1 MRYEIPRKQEAVQ
14 LVGPDELVLNRDKE
28 VFQPGPYQILARI
41 EAVGLCFSDLK
52 LLKQFSGHARKSK
65 VVAGLAPEVLDE
77 IPGYV
82 PGDMPTV
89 PGHEAVVEVC
99 AVGEKVKNARP
110 RERYLVQTDYRW
122 VKTENS
128 NAAFGYNFE
137 GALQEYVLM
146 DERIITSPEGVSMLI
161 PASDEQ
167 SAAAI
172 ALVEPWA
179 CVEDAYSVIER
190 TTLDAGGEMLVV
202 AEDEVDIV
210 AFGDLLDRYGYP
222 GNLCWVSKLEIPHLS
237 RVAVREL
244 GELSELDGEAVFD
257 DVLYFGS
264 DPRVVEELMSKVAAR
279 GLLNIVLGGGKLGRD
294 VVTQVGRVHY
304 GGIRIIGTVG
314 SDPAEAMTAI
324 PATGEIRPGNRINIV
339 GAAGP
344 MGAMHAIRNICQG
357 VDGVS
362 VFAGDLDDVR
372 LEVLNKVAKP
382 LSVKYHVPYR
392 AYNPT
397 KETLDEEFDYVVLM
411 APVPKLVAAAI
422 TTGAEGAIINIFAG
436 IPATVTGT
444 MNLQNYIE
452 KKMYFIGTSGST
464 LDDMKTVLA
473 KVESN
478 QLDTNLS
485 VAAVSGLDGAIE
497 GIRAVEKQ
505 LIAGKIIVYPA
516 CKGLGLIRLEEL
528 PEKLPEVA
536 ELLKDGVWNQA
547 AEKELI
553 SIYSGKKD

>member
-14 LVGPDELVLNRDKE
+14 LVGPDELVLNRNKE

-52 LLKQFSGHARKSK
+52 LLKQFSSHARKTEIITGAEPS
-65 VVAGLAPEVLDE
+65 VLDK
-77 IPGYV
+77 IPSYV
-82 PGDMPTV
+82 PGDLPTV

-99 AVGEKVKNARP
+99 AVGEKVKDVKP
-110 RERYLVQTDYRW
+110 HKRYLVQTDYRW
-122 VKTENS
+122 AKTESS

-190 TTLDAGGEMLVV
+190 TTLEAGGEMLVV
-202 AEDEVDIV
+202 AEDKVDIV

-237 RVAVREL
+237 RVAVREV
-244 GELSELDGEAVFD
+244 GELSELDGETVFD

-264 DPRVVEELMSKVAAR
+264 DPKVVEELMSKVATR
-279 GLLNIVLGGGKLGRD
+279 GLLNITLGGGKLGRD
-294 VVTQVGRVHY
+294 VITQVGRVHY

-314 SDPAEAMTAI
+314 SDPGEAMVAI
-324 PATGEIRPGNRINIV
+324 PATGEIRSGDRINIV

-382 LSVKYHVPYR
+382 LSVKYHVSYR

-444 MNLQNYIE
+444 MDLQKYIE

-473 KVESN
+473 KVESD

-505 LIAGKIIVYPA
+505 SIAGKIIVYPA
-516 CKGLGLIRLEEL
+516 CKGLGLIKLEEL

-536 ELLKDGVWNQA
+536 ELLKDDVWDQA
-547 AEKELI
+547 AEKKLI
-553 SIYSGKKD
+553 NIYSRKKD

>member
-14 LVGPDELVLNRDKE
+14 LVGPDELVLNRHKE

-52 LLKQFSGHARKSK
+52 LLKQFSTHARKTEIITGAEPS
-65 VVAGLAPEVLDE
+65 VLDE
-77 IPGYV
+77 IPSYV
-82 PGDMPTV
+82 PADMTTV

-110 RERYLVQTDYRW
+110 HKRYLVQTDYRW

-128 NAAFGYNFE
+128 NASFGYNFE

-190 TTLDAGGEMLVV
+190 TTLEAGGEMLVV

-244 GELSELDGEAVFD
+244 GELSKLDGEAVFD

-264 DPRVVEELMSKVAAR
+264 DPKVVEELMSKVTTR
-279 GLLNIVLGGGKLGRD
+279 GLLNIILGGGKLGRD

-314 SDPAEAMTAI
+314 SDPSEAMAVI
-324 PATGEIRPGNRINIV
+324 PATGEIRSEDRINIV

-344 MGAMHAIRNICQG
+344 MGAMHTIRNICQG

-372 LEVLNKVAKP
+372 LEVLNKVVKP
-382 LSVKYHVPYR
+382 LSMKYHVPYQD
-392 AYNPT
+392 YNPT
-397 KETLDEEFDYVVLM
+397 KKTLEEEFDYVILM
-411 APVPKLVAAAI
+411 APVPKLVAVAI

-444 MNLQNYIE
+444 MDLQKYIE

-485 VAAVSGLDGAIE
+485 VAAVSGLDGAVE

-505 LIAGKIIVYPA
+505 SIAGKIIVYPG
-516 CKGLGLIRLEEL
+516 CKGLGLIKLEEL

-536 ELLKDGVWNQA
+536 MLLKDGVWNQA
-547 AEKELI
+547 AEKTLI
-553 SIYSGKKD
+553 NIYSRKKD

>member
-14 LVGPDELVLNRDKE
+14 LVGPDELVLNRGKE

-52 LLKQFSGHARKSK
+52 LLKQFSTHARKTEIITGAEPS
-65 VVAGLAPEVLDE
+65 VLNE
-77 IPGYV
+77 IPSYV
-82 PGDMPTV
+82 PADMTTV

-99 AVGEKVKNARP
+99 AVGEKVKNAKL

-128 NAAFGYNFE
+128 NASFGYNFE

-161 PASDEQ
+161 PASDKQ

-190 TTLDAGGEMLVV
+190 TTLEAGGEMLVV

-244 GELSELDGEAVFD
+244 GELSELDEETVFD

-264 DPRVVEELMSKVAAR
+264 DPKIVEELMSKVATR

-314 SDPAEAMTAI
+314 SDPGEAMAVI
-324 PATGEIRPGNRINIV
+324 PATGEIRSGDRINIV

-382 LSVKYHVPYR
+382 LSMKYHVPYQT
-392 AYNPT
+392 YNPT
-397 KETLDEEFDYVVLM
+397 KETLEEEFDYVVLM

-422 TTGAEGAIINIFAG
+422 TTSAEGAIINIFAG

-444 MNLQNYIE
+444 MNLQKYIE

-485 VAAVSGLDGAIE
+485 VAAVGGLDGAVE

-505 LIAGKIIVYPA
+505 SIAGKIIVYPA
-516 CKGLGLIRLEEL
+516 CKGLGLIKLEEL

-547 AEKELI
+547 AEKKLI
-553 SIYSGKKD
+553 NIYSGKKD